1 MESLTLQPTK
11 NVLNGITLK
20 EKCDVSALRKL
31 IHSSLLKPT
40 LSKWKQHNYTSEKQ
54 QLTKYL
60 SLIGGNTAT
69 VQYNK
74 VDKQCWGRSNPNDM
88 VSLFTLR
95 KEIRHTISG
104 MYYTDIDIENC
115 HPTILYQVCKKFNI
129 ECTLLESYVLNRKHY
144 LDTIVSHYTVSLDS
158 AKLLFIIILYGG
170 GYNKWCSEVDINKPA
185 LDFINDFIS
194 EFKKIAFKITEHNPL
209 IRDYV
214 IQRKEKQGKTN
225 YSLQGTTLSIYL
237 QELEVRILEQI
248 YLYLVEHHYI
258 ENKNAVL
265 CADGIMIDTP
275 KYNDLLLTE
284 FSNLIVTRMGFNLKF
299 TVKAMDKIYTL
310 HEINDALIFDLH
322 TQEFTT
328 GMLSDYFR
336 VLFDCFAYYDSKIYF
351 YNGVYWQEDVERMKI
366 YNFIDDKM
374 YRYVLNYYC
383 KTRELI
389 VKNLNTLIQEDEKE
403 KLKKQLEQLE
413 KLHRNIPLLRQNKY
427 RKNLTEDICNK
438 LYDETIVFD
447 KSPNLFAFTNHI
459 FNLALGEVIR
469 PDKYD
474 YISNT
479 CGYEFDPKFDKAN
492 IEEFDKILDTIFPN
506 PDNKNYYLCA
516 LSTGLTGHQVENL
529 FIATGEG
536 GNGKGVINNI
546 MLRTCG
552 KYGFKLS
559 SLVLLSEI
567 KSGANPEI
575 ASLDNK
581 RFALTTEP
589 TDKKKINSSTL
600 KELTGDKVINARFA
614 YSNKCEVHLSLS
626 LFMECNSLPK
636 LDEVNDAI
644 ERRIRAVPFIS
655 SFKSQEDYDKLE
667 DKTNAYVG
675 NPIFKTDEF
684 ENKHKLSLFYLLVPK
699 CKEFIRSGLRLPA
712 APAQCKAITVDYLTK
727 SDNIYEWVQERYE
740 RGFDSDFVYVKDMFE
755 IFRASEYFENLNKS
769 DKRDMTLKSF
779 IEKVRYNIFLKK
791 HFKERDDYIGHV
803 KINKPA
809 ISGFKIKNP
818 TNVADFS

>member
-1 MESLTLQPTK
+1 MDSLTLLPTT
-11 NVLNGITLK
+11 NVLNGITLR

-40 LSKWKQHNYTSEKQ
+40 LSKWKQHTYTSEKQ

-60 SLIGGNTAT
+60 SLIGGNIAT

-95 KEIRHTISG
+95 KEIRHTISS

-129 ECTLLESYVLNRKHY
+129 DCTLLESYVLNRKYY
-144 LDTIVSHYTVSLDS
+144 LDTVMSHYRVDADS

-170 GYNKWCSEVDINKPA
+170 GYKTWCDEVNTDKPA
-185 LDFINDFIS
+185 LDFINNFIS
-194 EFKKIAFKITEHNPL
+194 EFKNIAFKVTEHNPL

-225 YSLQGTTLSIYL
+225 YSLEGTTLSIYL
-237 QELEVRILEQI
+237 QEIEVRILEQM
-248 YLYLVEHHYI
+248 YLYLVENKYI

-265 CADGIMIDTP
+265 CADGIMIDKT
-275 KYNDLLLTE
+275 KYNDVLLTE
-284 FSNLIVTRMGFNLKF
+284 FPHLIQTKLGFNLKF
-299 TVKAMDKIYTL
+299 TVKAMDKIYDPRI
-310 HEINDALIFDLH
+310 INDALIFDLH
-322 TQEFTT
+322 KQEFTT

-336 VLFDCFAYYDSKIYF
+336 VLFDCFAYYESKIYF
-351 YNGVYWQEDVERMKI
+351 YNGVYWQEDCERMKI
-366 YNFIDDKM
+366 YNFIDEKM
-374 YRYVLNYYC
+374 HGYVLNYYC
-383 KTRELI
+383 KTREFI
-389 VKNLNTLIQEDEKE
+389 VKTLSTLIPEDEKE
-403 KLKKQLEQLE
+403 KLKKELELLE
-413 KLHRNIPLLRQNKY
+413 KLHKNIPLLRQNKY

-447 KSPNLFAFTNHI
+447 KNPNLFAFTNCI
-459 FNLALGEVIR
+459 FDLALGEVVK
-469 PDKYD
+469 PDKYH

-479 CGYEFDPKFDKAN
+479 CGYEFDPKFDKAH
-492 IEEFDKILDTIFPN
+492 IDEFDKILDTIFPN
-506 PDNKNYYLCA
+506 PENKNYYLYA

-552 KYGFKLS
+552 NYGFKLS

-575 ASLDNK
+575 ASLNFK

-614 YSNKCEVHLSLS
+614 YSNKCVVHLYLT

-644 ERRIRAVPFIS
+644 ERRIRAIPFVS
-655 SFKSQEDYDKLE
+655 SFKSQDDYDKLV
-667 DKTNAYVG
+667 DKTNVYVG
-675 NPIFKTDEF
+675 NPLYKTEEF
-684 ENKHKLSLFYLLVPK
+684 ENRHKLSLFYLLVPK
-699 CKEFIRSGLRLPA
+699 CKEFIRSGLRLPS
-712 APAQCKAITVDYLTK
+712 PPSQCKALTVDYLTK

-740 RGFDSDFVYVKDMFE
+740 RGFDTDFVYVKDMYELFKS
-755 IFRASEYFENLNKS
+755 SEYFENLNKS

-779 IEKVRYNIFLKK
+779 IEKVRCNIFLKQ
-791 HFKERDDYIGHV
+791 HFRDRKDYIGSIQLSKPVIVGFV
-803 KINKPA
+803 KKANSA
-809 ISGFKIKNP
+809 Q
-818 TNVADFS
+818 

>member
-60 SLIGGNTAT
+60 SLIGGNIAS

-129 ECTLLESYVLNRKHY
+129 ECTLLESYVLNRKYY
-144 LDTIVSHYTVSLDS
+144 LDNVVTHYGVDIDS

-170 GYNKWCSEVDINKPA
+170 GYSRWCDEVDTSKPA
-185 LDFINDFIS
+185 LDFINNFIS
-194 EFKKIAFKITEHNPL
+194 EFKNIASKIAEHNPS

-237 QELEVRILEQI
+237 QEIEVRILEQLF
-248 YLYLVEHHYI
+248 LYLVENQYI

-265 CADGIMIDTP
+265 CADGIMIDKT
-275 KYNDLLLTE
+275 KYNGKLLTE
-284 FSNLIVTRMGFNLKF
+284 FSNLIATKMGFNLRF
-299 TVKAMDKIYTL
+299 TVKAMDKVIVS
-310 HEINDALIFDLH
+310 HDINDSLIFDLH
-322 TQEFTT
+322 MQEFTT

-336 VLFDCFAYYDSKIYF
+336 ILFDCFAYYDSKIYF
-351 YNGVYWQEDVERMKI
+351 YNGVYWQEDIERMKI
-366 YNFIDDKM
+366 YNFIDEKM
-374 YRYVLNYYC
+374 HRYVLNYYC
-383 KTRELI
+383 KTRESI
-389 VKNLNTLIQEDEKE
+389 VKNLNTLIPEDEKE

-413 KLHRNIPLLRQNKY
+413 RLHRNIPLLRQNKY

-438 LYDETIVFD
+438 LYDESIVFD

-459 FNLALGEVIR
+459 FDLALGEVIK

-479 CGYEFDPKFDKAN
+479 CGYEFDPRFDKAN

-506 PDNKNYYLCA
+506 PDNKDYYLYA

-559 SLVLLSEI
+559 SIVLLSEI

-614 YSNKCEVHLSLS
+614 YSNKCEVHLNLS

-644 ERRIRAVPFIS
+644 ERRIRAIPFVS
-655 SFKSQEDYDKLE
+655 SFKSQDDYDKLK
-667 DKTNAYVG
+667 DKTNVYVG
-675 NPIFKTDEF
+675 NPIFKTEEF

-699 CKEFIRSGLRLPA
+699 CKEFIRSGLRLPT
-712 APAQCKAITVDYLTK
+712 APSQCKAITVDYLTK

-740 RGFDSDFVYVKDMFE
+740 HGLDSDFVYVKDMFE
-755 IFRASEYFENLNKS
+755 LFKSSEYFENLNKS

-779 IEKVRYNIFLKK
+779 IEKIRCNIFLKL
-791 HFKERDDYIGHV
+791 HFKERDDYIGAV

-809 ISGFKIKNP
+809 IAGFKISIP